1 MLALFIC
8 DFIKWRSQEECSN
21 SHFYTILLNTV
32 FHHEIFFSMMP
43 WIDKSLVAVIWYRNS
58 GLHWNHCCYS
68 FLVDFRNIV
77 VWRKYCT
84 YLINQQND
92 IYYCSTNYWK
102 LMQWKYMYWYTGC
115 HLMNLLLLSFTSEFL
130 FWNTCTCMC
139 IYAPS
144 HECCFG
150 NTEKVRNTGV

>member
-1 MLALFIC
+1 
-8 DFIKWRSQEECSN
+8 
-21 SHFYTILLNTV
+21 
-32 FHHEIFFSMMP
+32 MMP

-139 IYAPS
+139 IMHPRMNAAL
-144 HECCFG
+144 ETLKRLETLVF
-150 NTEKVRNTGV
+150 NWENVRVVFQIWQTLLLPNFTNWI